1 MCAVVLS
8 LTCPSLSLVIF
19 ILLMLSADRDP
30 SNPAIRAQTVLRS
43 FSQLS
48 ATLHI
53 STMVGESLTYHHH
66 FKNSE
71 WKMKY
76 KPITQ
81 LIHSGECEFN
91 ALALVPKSRCKLI
104 SSCLANKKLI
114 WQIMWPSSHYQSRF
128 KAHPCLMKMSL
139 LRRCSFEAQGSFNY
153 CINFV

>member
-30 SNPAIRAQTVLRS
+30 SNPAIRAQTALRS

-48 ATLHI
+48 ATLYI
-53 STMVGESLTYHHH
+53 STVVGESLKYLHL
-66 FKNSE
+66 FKKSD
-71 WKMKY
+71 WIIKY

-81 LIHSGECEFN
+81 LIHPAECEFN
-91 ALALVPKSRCKLI
+91 ALVPESKCKLI

-139 LRRCSFEAQGSFNY
+139 LRRCSFEAQGSFNH